1 MDNKET
7 KKINLVDRFKKFTPM
22 HWVLLVFLLI
32 FAAGFL
38 WMLIIY
44 TVDFATGTPFIT
56 SSPEKTG
63 EVGQELYAYEITIYI
78 MFLLLFLIMIGLF
91 VYELLFYPLNKIVHD
106 DINRKELV
114 GDRIIDVHDTYKEKY
129 ENRNSD
135 KNE

>member
-1 MDNKET
+1 MDNKEN
-7 KKINLVDRFKKFTPM
+7 KKIDLIDRFKKFTPM
-22 HWVLLVFLLI
+22 HWVLLVFLLV

-44 TVDFATGTPFIT
+44 TVDFANGTPFIT
-56 SSPEKTG
+56 ASPEKTG
-63 EVGQELYAYEITIYI
+63 EIGQELYAYEITIYI
-78 MFLLLFLIMIGLF
+78 MFWLLFLLMIVLF

-129 ENRNSD
+129 ENKSGED
-135 KNE
+135 K